1 MQLTHIPGL
10 ATRMGKLM
18 GILSEA
24 AASRRTS
31 QAASDLFAQYEIGSH
46 ERSASYDADIGS
58 HDLSTVPEM
67 IPVDGDVTLDDV
79 ATVPNGP
86 PSPGTDS
93 VAFDIPDDV
102 LIDKV
107 LEKMWSYNHSFV
119 SPSVSTCL
127 FMLCYFDKSL
137 RGRALPFF
145 FASISLLY
153 TIL

>member
-1 MQLTHIPGL
+1 VDHAWLYEPQYAKMQLTHVPGL

-31 QAASDLFAQYEIGSH
+31 QATTDLFAQYEIGSH
-46 ERSASYDADIGS
+46 EHAASYDADIGS

-67 IPVDGDVTLDDV
+67 MPVDGDVTIDDI
-79 ATVPNGP
+79 AASAAPDGP

-119 SPSVSTCL
+119 SPSVST
-127 FMLCYFDKSL
+127 SL
-137 RGRALPFF
+137 T
-145 FASISLLY
+145 LL
-153 TIL
+153 L

>member
-1 MQLTHIPGL
+1 VDHAWLYEPQYAKMQLTHVPGL

-31 QAASDLFAQYEIGSH
+31 QATTDFFAQYEISSH
-46 ERSASYDADIGS
+46 EHGVSHDADIGS

-67 IPVDGDVTLDDV
+67 TPVDDGTVTIDDIV
-79 ATVPNGP
+79 AAPDGP

-93 VAFDIPDDV
+93 VAFDIPDDL

-127 FMLCYFDKSL
+127 M
-137 RGRALPFF
+137 G
-145 FASISLLY
+145 LLY
-153 TIL
+153 MILKCPIV

>member
-1 MQLTHIPGL
+1 MQLTHVPGL

-31 QAASDLFAQYEIGSH
+31 QATTDLFAQYEIDHTASH
-46 ERSASYDADIGS
+46 DAEIGS

-67 IPVDGDVTLDDV
+67 IPVDGDVTIDDI
-79 ATVPNGP
+79 AAAPDGP

-119 SPSVSTCL
+119 SPSVRTC
-127 FMLCYFDKSL
+127 YWENGDIVWVS
-137 RGRALPFF
+137 
-145 FASISLLY
+145 
-153 TIL
+153 